1 MCVCVC
7 SVYVNDARLQVKH
20 GLTLTTPGLASMC
33 VCVCSVYVNDAR
45 LQVKHGLTLTT
56 PGLASSL
63 ASGMICFSCV
73 RAFIE
78 P

>member
-1 MCVCVC
+1 MRLVNEARLQLQHGMTLTTSRLFIIICVCVCVC

-20 GLTLTTPGLASMC
+20 GLTLTA
-33 VCVCSVYVNDAR
+33 
-45 LQVKHGLTLTT
+45 

-63 ASGMICFSCV
+63 ASGMICFRSV

-78 P
+78 S

>member
-1 MCVCVC
+1 MCVCVCVC

-20 GLTLTTPGLASMC
+20 GLTLTA
-33 VCVCSVYVNDAR
+33 
-45 LQVKHGLTLTT
+45 

-63 ASGMICFSCV
+63 ASGMICFRSV